1 MQLFHCQVTNAILC
15 HRPVVIA
22 LCVMKVTGSQRNCI
36 LQFVFDICIYL
47 FCLYCSCRRFFLES
61 KEWPCGVEVYV
72 RERFGDAE
80 GLQIIKEIKTICQH
94 FMATPHVVSSANSQ
108 LLMDCMK
115 KLKSV
120 QNWTRKQTIAPLS

>member
-1 MQLFHCQVTNAILC
+1 M
-15 HRPVVIA
+15 
-22 LCVMKVTGSQRNCI
+22 
-36 LQFVFDICIYL
+36 
-47 FCLYCSCRRFFLES
+47 
-61 KEWPCGVEVYV
+61 YV